1 MDSIGQSYPKVFVK
15 KSQFTKHH
23 HWIHQMCN
31 CMVACL
37 IACIWL
43 DVWVCVC
50 VELHLFFCPEF
61 LSNQACFFW
70 KTLFW
75 QPFHFLLQRSAQQTE
90 QHFCTGAVQTHWNTA
105 FELHCYLG
113 FSAHHERL
121 LWWKNCS
128 TVQETLLVICAP
140 LWPIIVIINVCY
152 TFLNFYNCSFFCLKS
167 NMKQARGE
175 QWDLCPRER

>member
-15 KSQFTKHH
+15 KSQFTKHR

-43 DVWVCVC
+43 GVWGCVWIPFQSS
-50 VELHLFFCPEF
+50 V
-61 LSNQACFFW
+61 FFW

-75 QPFHFLLQRSAQQTE
+75 QPFHFLRHRSAQQTE

-105 FELHCYLG
+105 FELHCYMG

-121 LWWKNCS
+121 SCRKNDS
-128 TVQETLLVICAP
+128 TVHKTLLVMCAP
-140 LWPIIVIINVCY
+140 LWPIVVIINFCY